1 MAVAQGTENKL
12 NSIICVVAR
21 LRFISHSYC
30 LSNAMHMHWTEYK
43 IT

>member
-1 MAVAQGTENKL
+1 MTINKEHSHHSTGHIPRPTER
-12 NSIICVVAR
+12 IC
-21 LRFISHSYC
+21 SC

>member
-1 MAVAQGTENKL
+1 MCHVPLFLCVTLDDVFGKL
-12 NSIICVVAR
+12 NNVN
-21 LRFISHSYC
+21 C